1 MEMELKCVWLH
12 HKNPYLKLGPF
23 KLDLKHEVPEIAL
36 IHDFVSPDET
46 KTIINLSRGKM
57 KSTPYNQFG
66 KRKQFTKDR
75 TSKMKYMN
83 ESLVPEVMNFSKRIE
98 LAMKLNLL
106 HEPFASENFQIMNYG
121 LGGKIAYHFDETGLE
136 AYTVRLKT
144 GGPRIQTFMIYL
156 TSVEVGG
163 HTIFP
168 QPGISVKPM
177 AGSAL
182 FWWNLG
188 PQDNYDSRV
197 SHLGC
202 PVLYGNKWIA
212 NKWVKLLAN
221 FKNTP
226 CLLEEKH
233 YSVMKSKM

>member
-1 MEMELKCVWLH
+1 MEMKLKCIWLH

-23 KLDLKHEVPEIAL
+23 KLDIKHQEPEIAL
-36 IHDFVSPDET
+36 IHDFVSHDET

-66 KRKQFTKDR
+66 MRKQFSKDR
-75 TSKMKYMN
+75 TSKMMYMN
-83 ESLVPEVMNFSKRIE
+83 ESLIPEAMIVSKRIE
-98 LAMKLNLL
+98 LAMKLNLIQ
-106 HEPFASENFQIMNYG
+106 EPFASENFQIMNYG
-121 LGGKIAYHFDETGLE
+121 LGGKISNHVDETGYNFRLE
-136 AYTVRLKT
+136 T
-144 GGPRIQTFMIYL
+144 GGPRIPTFMIYL

-168 QPGISVKPM
+168 QPGISVKPLR
-177 AGSAL
+177 GSAL
-182 FWWNLG
+182 FWWSLG
-188 PQDNYDSRV
+188 PQNNYDSRV

-212 NKWVKLLAN
+212 NKWVNLLAN

-226 CLLEEKH
+226 CYLEEKH
-233 YSVMKSKM
+233 YSIMKKLKS

>member
-121 LGGKIAYHFDETGLE
+121 LGGKITNHVDETGLE

-144 GGPRIQTFMIYL
+144 GGPRIITFMIYL
-156 TSVEVGG
+156 TSVEAGG

-177 AGSAL
+177 EGSAL
-182 FWWNLG
+182 FWWNLR

-202 PVLYGNKWIA
+202 PVMYGNKWIA

-221 FKNTP
+221 FKNNI
-226 CLLEEKH
+226 CYLEEKF
-233 YSVMKSKM
+233 YSVMK